1 MEITSAKRGGKV
13 DERQS
18 KLLKAIVES
27 YIKTVKPIGSK
38 SLCKKFNCSSATIRN
53 EMAVLEN
60 LGYIEKNHISSGRI
74 PSEAGY
80 KYYVE
85 HLMKPKELTG
95 EDMLKLQTIFKN
107 NELELSDT
115 INKTV
120 EIISELTHYTS
131 IVLGKSSDENTLKQ
145 VSIIPISDHKIVAV
159 VCTDKG
165 IVENKQFVLENESE
179 MNEIVKTCEIINK
192 MLVGTPINDVAR
204 RLEFDIKP
212 IISRQIKQYE
222 AVYNIFADAF
232 NDFITK
238 RENVHFGGKTKIFD
252 EPEYNDANEIKRLAS
267 KFEDQTFIKKIEE
280 EENNGDIKI
289 YIGEETEFDP
299 NVTIIKSTYKLN
311 GEEGTIAIVGPKRM
325 EYDRV
330 VGLLS
335 YLQKTLNEVD
345 KKGKNNE

>member
-1 MEITSAKRGGKV
+1 M
-13 DERQS
+13 DERQN

-53 EMAVLEN
+53 EMAVLEEF
-60 LGYIEKNHISSGRI
+60 GFIEKNHISSGRI

-95 EDMLKLQTIFKN
+95 EDVLKLQTIFKN
-107 NELELSDT
+107 KELELSDT

-120 EIISELTHYTS
+120 EIISELTNYTS
-131 IVLGKSSDENTLKQ
+131 IILGKSSNENTLKQ
-145 VSIIPISDHKIVAV
+145 VSIIPISENKIVAL

-165 IVENKQFVLENESE
+165 IVENKQFLLENEAE
-179 MNEIVKTCEIINK
+179 IIEIVKTSEIINK
-192 MLVGTPINDVAR
+192 MLVGTPINEVGK
-204 RLEFDIKP
+204 RLEFEIKP

-232 NDFITK
+232 SDFLNK
-238 RENVHFGGKTKIFD
+238 SHNVYFGGKTKIFD
-252 EPEYNDANEIKRLAS
+252 EPEYNDAFAIKQLAS
-267 KFEDQTFIKKIEE
+267 KFEDKDFIKKIEE
-280 EENNGDIKI
+280 DDNDGNIKI
-289 YIGEETEFDP
+289 YIGEENEFDP
-299 NVTIIKSTYKLN
+299 NVTIIKSKYRLN

-335 YLQKTLNEVD
+335 YLQKTLNEIEED
-345 KKGKNNE
+345 HHG